1 MFDGDL
7 VKLTLESFQHLVFA
21 LTMRVL
27 GPGASTFCPGP
38 DAGATAGTRSP
49 TEMFA
54 RASLRRGVCHG
65 YAVA

>member
-7 VKLTLESFQHLVFA
+7 DKLTPDSFQHLVFA

-38 DAGATAGTRSP
+38 DGTVITAT
-49 TEMFA
+49 
-54 RASLRRGVCHG
+54 
-65 YAVA
+65 VAP